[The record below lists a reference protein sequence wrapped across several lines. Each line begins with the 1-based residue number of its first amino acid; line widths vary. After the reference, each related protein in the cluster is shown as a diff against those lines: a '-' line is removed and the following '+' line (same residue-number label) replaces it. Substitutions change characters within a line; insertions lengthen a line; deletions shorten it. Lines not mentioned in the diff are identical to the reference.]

1 VPESNGQSWATD
13 MTETFVDGLQVVVAT
28 KGRERQY
35 WIAVTS
41 RKKAATVV
49 QKRLKDGWKATL
61 TDKQITVRQAHKLKL
76 RLNDAC
82 RWDPDTEAPQSS

>member
-1 VPESNGQSWATD
+1 

-35 WIAVTS
+35 WVAVTT

-49 QKRLKDGWKATL
+49 QKRLEDGWKATL
-61 TDKQITVRQAHKLKL
+61 TDKQITVRQAHYLKL
-76 RLNDAC
+76 RLNGAC
-82 RWDPDTEAPQSS
+82 RWDPDTEPPQSS